1 MIKAKPTDAFE
12 ALNPAQRRAATFGAP
27 VEGKGLGAGPML
39 ILAGAGTG
47 KTNTLAHR
55 AAHLVLSGIDP
66 ARILMLTFTRR
77 AAQEMIRRAQKIVA
91 EVLAERGKLGDH
103 SIVSRLLWSGTFHS
117 VGNRILRLY
126 AKHLGLNPNF
136 TVLDRGDAADL
147 MDVIRHELGLSAKDK
162 RFPRKDACLA
172 IYSYRV
178 NTRLSLKQTLAEQ
191 YPWCVEWE
199 QDLTRMYR
207 EYVGRKQK
215 HNVLDFDD
223 LLLYW
228 HVMMQTPALAQSLSK
243 NFDHV
248 LVDEYQD
255 TSTLQ
260 GEIVHALK
268 PDGRGVTVV
277 GDDAQ
282 AIYSFR
288 AAAVENILGF
298 AERYTP
304 KADMVVLAQN
314 YRSTQ
319 QILDCA
325 NALMS
330 EGSRQYRKTLMS
342 TRQSNQKPCYV
353 TVDDAQGQ
361 AEYIVTRILATREVG
376 GSLRRHAVLF
386 RSSHHSDVLEV
397 ELTRRNVPYVKYG
410 GLKFLEAAHV
420 KDMLSIL
427 RWADN
432 PRNAVAGFRVLKLV
446 AGIGPGNAKQALDHL
461 EAAGYHL
468 KSLAQYDAPQAAKM
482 DWARFCAFLEKLA
495 DPATPWPGQVGAVR
509 EWYKPQ
515 LERIYDAAFSRV
527 GDLEQ
532 LEHLSTQHAS
542 RERFLT
548 ELTLDPP
555 SVTSDQS
562 GMASKDEDYVVL
574 STIHSAKGQEWDFVY
589 VLNVADGNFPSEFAD
604 RKTRNA
610 IEEERRLVVRR
621 HDACAQRITSM
632 CTAQIRRSR
641 NRRRTAMRHVYGAKS
656 RFMTD
661 KVLETFEQTTFRSQR
676 GVEQSARRKIP
687 RPWTSPPSSKKCGET
702 PVLGVSTLPA
712 GVRPRHHRRHRH
724 HRRTRGLR
732 TRRAFLGLVHAQRSS
747 THLKAVGL
755 LDRVLRFARP
765 HVDEGKAA
773 GTARFAIVD
782 EFDRIDLAIALEQ
795 ATHFVFRRGE
805 WQIANVN
812 RRHSTGLTNSAR
824 KERQAAST
832 RFSTRRPARNPLP
845 CEACTLIV
853 AIDSTPAIYCWQ
865 TPGSGRDRRPSAS
878 QGLFRTSR

>member
-1 MIKAKPTDAFE
+1 MIKVKTRDAFD

-27 VEGKGLGAGPML
+27 TEGRGVNAGPML

-55 AAHLVLSGIDP
+55 AAFLVLGGVDP

-77 AAQEMIRRAQKIVA
+77 AAQEMIRRAQLIVA
-91 EVLAERGKLGDH
+91 EALAERGKLGDR
-103 SIVSRLLWSGTFHS
+103 SVVSRLIWSGTFHS

-126 AKHLGLNPNF
+126 AKYLGLNANF

-147 MDVIRHELGLSAKDK
+147 MDVIRHEFGFSAKEK

-191 YPWCVEWE
+191 YPWCTEWE
-199 QDLTRMYR
+199 GDLTRLFR

-215 HNVLDFDD
+215 LNVLDFDD

-228 HVMMQTPALAQSLSK
+228 HVMMQTPALAQSLAK

-260 GEIVHALK
+260 GEVVHALK

-304 KADMVVLAQN
+304 KADVVVLAQN

-342 TRQSNQKPCYV
+342 TRQSAQKPSYV
-353 TVDDAQGQ
+353 SLEDANAQ
-361 AEYIVTRILATREVG
+361 AEYIVNKILATREVS
-376 GSLRRHAVLF
+376 GSLKRHAILF

-410 GLKFLEAAHV
+410 GLRFLEAAHV
-420 KDMLSIL
+420 KDMMSIL

-432 PRNAVAGFRVLKLV
+432 PRNTVAGFRVLKLI
-446 AGIGPGNAKQALDHL
+446 AGIGPGHAKQALDHF
-461 EAAGYHL
+461 EANGSAIQ
-468 KSLAQYDAPQAAKM
+468 SLSRYAAPQAAKM
-482 DWARFCAFLEKLA
+482 DWKRFCTFLEKLA
-495 DPATPWPGQVGAVR
+495 DPATPWPGQVGLVR

-515 LERIYDAAFSRV
+515 LERIYDAAFSRL
-527 GDLEQ
+527 GDLDQLEQ
-532 LEHLSTQHAS
+532 LSAQHPS
-542 RERFLT
+542 RDRFLT

-562 GMASKDEDYVVL
+562 GMPSKDEDYVVL
-574 STIHSAKGQEWDFVY
+574 STIHSAKGQEWDCVY
-589 VLNVADGNFPSEFAD
+589 ILNVADGNFPSEFSTG
-604 RKTRNA
+604 KPEL
-610 IEEERRLVVRR
+610 IEEERRLLYVAMTRAR
-621 HDACAQRITSM
+621 NELHLCAPLKYQVTQQAKNGDGHI
-632 CTAQIRRSR
+632 
-641 NRRRTAMRHVYGAKS
+641 YGAKS

-661 KVLETFEQTTFRSQR
+661 RVLACVEQSTFRSQR
-676 GVEQSARRKIP
+676 GVEN
-687 RPWTSPPSSKKCGET
+687 
-702 PVLGVSTLPA
+702 L
-712 GVRPRHHRRHRH
+712 
-724 HRRTRGLR
+724 
-732 TRRAFLGLVHAQRSS
+732 HADDTATVNVAAQ
-747 THLKAVGL
+747 LK
-755 LDRVLRFARP
+755 
-765 HVDEGKAA
+765 EM
-773 GTARFAIVD
+773 
-782 EFDRIDLAIALEQ
+782 
-795 ATHFVFRRGE
+795 
-805 WQIANVN
+805 W
-812 RRHSTGLTNSAR
+812 
-824 KERQAAST
+824 
-832 RFSTRRPARNPLP
+832 
-845 CEACTLIV
+845 
-853 AIDSTPAIYCWQ
+853 
-865 TPGSGRDRRPSAS
+865 
-878 QGLFRTSR
+878 